1 MREFR
6 RGKTGRKRERQG
18 REILYVKEKEKN
30 IEIKMLK
37 IKRGKCITKN
47 LFCERKRLAHS
58 FHSRTHDIGKLGASD
73 ITVFTSPSS
82 FHRFIA
88 AVVVV
93 VLVEFSRIKL
103 RIAKRKKQIQ
113 KESVGKQNNERKET
127 ECILTQYLWF
137 GNLYSTH
144 TQPNGERDSKI
155 HVRTHTPTVK
165 HGNVH
170 SSTILNKVC
179 QAHVHTYV
187 RTMASVCMCLCMVY
201 M

>member
-58 FHSRTHDIGKLGASD
+58 FYSRTHDIGKLGASD

-93 VLVEFSRIKL
+93 VVLVWNSR
-103 RIAKRKKQIQ
+103 
-113 KESVGKQNNERKET
+113 G
-127 ECILTQYLWF
+127 
-137 GNLYSTH
+137 
-144 TQPNGERDSKI
+144 
-155 HVRTHTPTVK
+155 
-165 HGNVH
+165 
-170 SSTILNKVC
+170 
-179 QAHVHTYV
+179 
-187 RTMASVCMCLCMVY
+187 
-201 M
+201 